1 MAFCNSCGTRLENDA
16 QFCPKCGAAQAA
28 GTAPG
33 VSTQAAQTIPQA
45 QARPTPSPAARPLL
59 ITLGIGLA
67 VLGLCI
73 VAATIFGLHV
83 ARHTHVQNRDGN
95 VRVDTPFG
103 TVETTTNPSDA
114 ARQLGVDLYP
124 GAHVL
129 KSNTA
134 NIGIAGVNA
143 VAAELESD
151 DPADKV
157 ADFYK
162 TKFPDATVKVSGSR
176 YEIVAKQKDNLVTIK
191 IEPQGD
197 KTHIK
202 VATVTGKGV
211 GNAND

>member
-1 MAFCNSCGTRLENDA
+1 MAFCNSCGARLENDA
-16 QFCPKCGAAQAA
+16 QFCPKCGAAQAV
-28 GTAPG
+28 GTAASSGTPP
-33 VSTQAAQTIPQA
+33 TQTTPPIQG
-45 QARPTPSPAARPLL
+45 RPAPNTASRPLL
-59 ITLGIGLA
+59 ITLGVGLA

-73 VAATIFGLHV
+73 VAATIFGLHI

-103 TVETTTNPSDA
+103 TVETTTNPTDA

-124 GAHVL
+124 GAQVL

-157 ADFYK
+157 ADFYR

-191 IEPQGD
+191 IEPQD
-197 KTHIK
+197 SKTHIE
-202 VATVTGKGV
+202 VASVTGKGV